1 MTIMTFYNILYNY
14 PTFKFCCLK
23 LWPGSRTA
31 SWLTWPRLAAT
42 LPNTN
47 GNISSRKIKSRKMK
61 FATKINILFSGR
73 GNQLC
78 PVYWIISRPFSN
90 YNKIWH
96 LTFVFKINENWR
108 HTFSKARPL
117 HSFGALNKLF
127 DVWGSGSFLCSRT
140 KSGLCSLLLMCY
152 LEQKRLT
159 NAK

>member
-1 MTIMTFYNILYNY
+1 MWHFIGGLLHGSSHLLKLYWIKRENGILSKMTIMTFYNILYNY

-31 SWLTWPRLAAT
+31 SWLTSPGLAAILT
-42 LPNTN
+42 NTN

-117 HSFGALNKLF
+117 HRSI
-127 DVWGSGSFLCSRT
+127 
-140 KSGLCSLLLMCY
+140 
-152 LEQKRLT
+152 E
-159 NAK
+159 